1 MLRTLC
7 CGAALVFALMAGPQQ
22 YVSAATATPAATSL
36 LFEAPH
42 LSNVSKGTT
51 LAYRF
56 AREVSEPKLLG
67 APFKDDIKVDVVK
80 EGADGRRTVVI
91 KVFSGERGRPAQNID
106 GMTGNPLLV
115 VFLDRA
121 VSNLAMLSGGN
132 RPYLKQKI
140 KMSFANGAKVEPV
153 DIAYGGGTV
162 KGSRIEVKPFVGDPN
177 ALKMM
182 GYDGMTLDIVVSD
195 KVPGHFVELA
205 SHYESPM
212 KGSPKLDESIRLD
225 GVGEIK

>member
-7 CGAALVFALMAGPQQ
+7 CGAVLAVAVMAGPYQD
-22 YVSAATATPAATSL
+22 VRAATAAPAATAL
-36 LFEAPH
+36 LFDAPH
-42 LSNVSKGTT
+42 LSNVSNGTT
-51 LAYRF
+51 LSYAFERQ
-56 AREVSEPKLLG
+56 VSEPKLLG
-67 APFKDDIKVDVVK
+67 EPFKDDIKVDVVK
-80 EGADGRRTVVI
+80 EGENGTRTVVV
-91 KVFSGERGRPAQNID
+91 KVFTGERGRPAQNID

-121 VSNLAMLSGGN
+121 VNNIAMLSGGN
-132 RPYLKQKI
+132 RPYLKHKI
-140 KMSFANGAKVEPV
+140 KTSFTSVAKVEPV

-162 KGSRIEVKPFVGDPN
+162 KGNRIAVKPFVGDAN

-182 GYDGMTLDIVVSD
+182 GYDGMTLEIVVSD
-195 KVPGHFVELA
+195 KVPGHFVAFE

-212 KGSPKLDESIRLD
+212 KGSPKLDETIKLE